1 MTEFSFL
8 SLIDSV
14 DHLST
19 KCFYGY
25 AMCAY
30 EHLPYSCNRCNM
42 MWGQYLGH
50 GEPDQDA
57 FPRVN

>member
-19 KCFYGY
+19 KCFLVMVCVLMSIY
-25 AMCAY
+25 
-30 EHLPYSCNRCNM
+30 HIHVTWCNM